1 MPRSLDIATVVG
13 LATCSA
19 SPRGLDWGTVVACE
33 KTLPGRGTKETTN
46 MQQHRA
52 IARDEGVM
60 LGKPT
65 VAGTRLTVE
74 LILEKL
80 TAGEGVGRIV
90 ESYPRLDRESVRE
103 ALLFAAGRVEE
114 VLARLKL
121 ADGPLVDAVTALDGH
136 SAGDER
142 IEAPPRRLFPNE
154 AELPALLAVA
164 EKASPAGVPRERAIQ
179 AIWELK
185 GSDVRRLL
193 EAVAEA
199 VRTKEAGLEW
209 RRPSRDAWPESVV
222 ALAFASE
229 VLRIFR

>member
-1 MPRSLDIATVVG
+1 L
-13 LATCSA
+13 L
-19 SPRGLDWGTVVACE
+19 
-33 KTLPGRGTKETTN
+33 GRGTKETAD
-46 MQQHRA
+46 MRQRKA
-52 IARDEGVM
+52 ITKDEGVL

-80 TAGEGVGRIV
+80 AAGEGVGQIV

-103 ALLFAAGRVEE
+103 ALLFAAARVEE
-114 VLARLKL
+114 VLARLGLTDK
-121 ADGPLVDAVTALDGH
+121 PLVDAVTALDDK

-142 IEAPPRRLFPNE
+142 IEAPPRHHFPDE
-154 AELPALLAVA
+154 AEPPALLAVA
-164 EKASPAGVPRERAIQ
+164 EKVLAADVSEERAIQ
-179 AIWELK
+179 AMQDLRS
-185 GSDVRRLL
+185 SDVPRLL

-199 VRTKEAGLEW
+199 ARTKEAGVEL
-209 RRPSRDAWPESVV
+209 RSSPQDAWPESVV

>member
-1 MPRSLDIATVVG
+1 
-13 LATCSA
+13 
-19 SPRGLDWGTVVACE
+19 
-33 KTLPGRGTKETTN
+33 
-46 MQQHRA
+46 MQQRKA
-52 IARDEGVM
+52 ITKDEGVM

-80 TAGEGVGRIV
+80 AAGEDVGRIV

-114 VLARLKL
+114 VLARLGL
-121 ADGPLVDAVTALDGH
+121 AEEPLVDAVTALDDK

-142 IEAPPRRLFPNE
+142 IEAPPRRHFPDE
-154 AELPALLAVA
+154 AEPPALLAVA
-164 EKASPAGVPRERAIQ
+164 EKVLAADVSEERAIRAMQ
-179 AIWELK
+179 ELK
-185 GSDVRRLL
+185 GSDVPRLL

-199 VRTKEAGLEW
+199 ACTKEARLEW
-209 RRPSRDAWPESVV
+209 HRPSRVTWPESVV